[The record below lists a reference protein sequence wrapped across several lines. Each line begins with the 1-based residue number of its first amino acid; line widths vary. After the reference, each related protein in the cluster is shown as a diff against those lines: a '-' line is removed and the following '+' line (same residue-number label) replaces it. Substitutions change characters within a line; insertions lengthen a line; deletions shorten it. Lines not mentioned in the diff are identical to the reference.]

1 MHHCG
6 GAVRA
11 DVGVYPPLAE
21 QAGLAN
27 REAILPS
34 GEPITRSFVENRSEL
49 RYNTSPCRSFPK
61 FSDQSPVRPPTHGAM
76 RRALKLFT
84 FQKEKE
90 PPTQNGEQDWVCL
103 SRTLSGNIWLNECSE
118 IHIVLSKE
126 Y

>member
-34 GEPITRSFVENRSEL
+34 GEPIIRSFVENRSEL
-49 RYNTSPCRSFPK
+49 RYNTSPQRSFAQIPGI
-61 FSDQSPVRPPTHGAM
+61 SPVRPPTHGAM
-76 RRALKLFT
+76 RRAFKLLT
-84 FQKEKE
+84 FKKKKNRQRK
-90 PPTQNGEQDWVCL
+90 T
-103 SRTLSGNIWLNECSE
+103 GNKTRF
-118 IHIVLSKE
+118 VLLYSFGK
-126 Y
+126 YMVK